1 MGVIP
6 LAESGVKMA
15 GEGKEVP
22 EFGIDRSS
30 PGGAG
35 GWILVNARILIGLI
49 GAVSCFSWLF
59 IMLGTS
65 IFIPFADLE
74 NVATGVAH
82 LAFLVGCCTALLVC
96 WKCSD
101 WLSSHR
107 IAQICL
113 AAVFTFIGCLG
124 FSFYELASSWYC
136 AFGFVLGWGF
146 SLTYTLYGEFI
157 CLFFHSDIKPYVI
170 GIFAA
175 SVFMCTGIL
184 FAGPD
189 TSFLFAIIFPAIA
202 IVAYGVAM
210 ALLRIDKAKVV
221 KAKVSD
227 KRSQVVWRSYL
238 ATATSGMALGFALGC
253 ILSTQT
259 AQSGVF
265 VLIEV
270 ALLATCIGL
279 LIDSLHKN
287 IANETATMRLFL
299 PFSAVVVFPLLFV
312 QAEIRFV
319 FAVLLLCGAIFP
331 TTCSLS
337 AICRHIVL
345 CDLSAIR
352 AFSFGR
358 LICFGGIALGMI
370 ISFAGFS
377 ESAVEYFG
385 ASATTL
391 SVILFMALVI
401 FSASFVMTE
410 DNYPDQNRFK
420 QAEVKS
426 ETGEEEPILVAAP
439 GTPIRRIAS
448 EQSEPNEPEV
458 DEARLTRPGIFYLKC
473 EAVAKR
479 YDLSNRQK
487 EVLVML
493 AKGRNAEYI
502 TEKLVISS
510 HTAKA
515 HIYNIYQKTGVHSRQ
530 ELMNL
535 VEETEVDLTG
545 SE

>member
-1 MGVIP
+1 MV
-6 LAESGVKMA
+6 
-15 GEGKEVP
+15 GKEGVP
-22 EFGIDRSS
+22 ELGSDGSS
-30 PGGAG
+30 SDGAG
-35 GWILVNARILIGLI
+35 GWILVNARILVGLI

-59 IMLGTS
+59 VMLGTS

-74 NVATGVAH
+74 GVATGAAH
-82 LAFLVGCCTALLVC
+82 LAFLGGCCTTLLAC
-96 WKCSD
+96 WRFSD
-101 WLSSHR
+101 WLSAHR
-107 IAQICL
+107 IVQVIL
-113 AAVFTFIGCLG
+113 AAAFTLAGCVG
-124 FSFYELASSWYC
+124 FSLYELAATWYG
-136 AFGFVLGWGF
+136 AFGFVLGCGF
-146 SLTYTLYGEFI
+146 SLIYPLYGEYI
-157 CLFFHSDIKPYVI
+157 CLFFHSDIKPYIV

-175 SVFMCTGIL
+175 SVFMCTGLL
-184 FAGPD
+184 FSGPD
-189 TSFLFAIIFPAIA
+189 TSFLFAIIFPAVA
-202 IVAYGVAM
+202 ISAYAVAM
-210 ALLRIDKAKVV
+210 VLLRLDTVEGV
-221 KAKVSD
+221 KAKASD

-238 ATATSGMALGFALGC
+238 ATATSGMAAGFALGC
-253 ILSTQT
+253 ILSTQN

-270 ALLATCIGL
+270 ALLGTCIGL
-279 LIDSLHKN
+279 LVDSLHKN
-287 IANETATMRLFL
+287 FANETATMRLFL

-312 QAEIRFV
+312 PEEIRYV
-319 FAVLLLCGAIFP
+319 FAVLLLCGSIFP

-337 AICRHIVL
+337 AICRHVVL

-377 ESAVEYFG
+377 ELAVQAIG
-385 ASATTL
+385 STATIL
-391 SVILFMALVI
+391 SIILFMVLVI

-410 DNYPDQNRFK
+410 DNYPDRDRFK
-420 QAEVKS
+420 QAEVKAGS
-426 ETGEEEPILVAAP
+426 GEGEAVLVAGP
-439 GTPIRRIAS
+439 GTPIRRLAG
-448 EQSEPNEPEV
+448 EPAVSDEPEV
-458 DEARLTRPGIFYLKC
+458 IDEGRLTRPGIFYLKC
-473 EAVAKR
+473 DAVAKR

-530 ELMNL
+530 ELMDL
-535 VEETEVDLTG
+535 VEEMEIELPG
-545 SE
+545 SD